1 MLPILQ
7 IHDLHKIYTYRA
19 RSGFFRSEAREK
31 EALKGIDLEVAPG
44 EFFGLLGPNGAG
56 KTTLL
61 KCIATLL
68 LPTSGTITVSG
79 RDSAR
84 DADGARAVLGCML
97 SGDRGLYTRLT
108 GRENLAFFA
117 SMYHITGAER
127 EERVRELCD
136 LLRLGDFVDRP
147 VATYSLG
154 QKMKLGFA
162 RALVNRPPLLVLDE
176 PTNGLD
182 VPSAREL
189 RAIVQELNRQG
200 RTVVYSTH
208 QMVEAEALCQR
219 IAILDQGRII
229 ALGTLEELQ
238 ASLGSETVV
247 QVSGVIPEAA
257 FQQVLRMEQAR
268 HPALTADP
276 STGRGLLRLSTAE
289 PQALLPA
296 LIQALY
302 ENGAKIEDVSTVR
315 PTLEDVFVSL
325 TGRTLA
331 EDNR

>member
-1 MLPILQ
+1 
-7 IHDLHKIYTYRA
+7 
-19 RSGFFRSEAREK
+19 
-31 EALKGIDLEVAPG
+31 
-44 EFFGLLGPNGAG
+44 
-56 KTTLL
+56 
-61 KCIATLL
+61 
-68 LPTSGTITVSG
+68 
-79 RDSAR
+79 
-84 DADGARAVLGCML
+84 
-97 SGDRGLYTRLT
+97 
-108 GRENLAFFA
+108 
-117 SMYHITGAER
+117 
-127 EERVRELCD
+127 
-136 LLRLGDFVDRP
+136 
-147 VATYSLG
+147 
-154 QKMKLGFA
+154 MKLAFA

-219 IAILDQGRII
+219 IAILDQGRVI

-247 QVSGVIPEAA
+247 QVSGVISEAA
-257 FQQVLRMEQAR
+257 FQQVLRLEHAR
-268 HPALTADP
+268 HPALSADP
-276 STGRGLLRLSTAE
+276 STGRGLLRLSTVE
-289 PQALLPA
+289 TQALLPA